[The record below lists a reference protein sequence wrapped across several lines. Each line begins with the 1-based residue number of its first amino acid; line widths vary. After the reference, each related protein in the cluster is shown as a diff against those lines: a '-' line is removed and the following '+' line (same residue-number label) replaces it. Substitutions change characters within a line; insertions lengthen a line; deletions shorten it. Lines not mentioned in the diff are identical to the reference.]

1 MKKIVFITVILSA
14 ITFQSCKK
22 YDAFGKEI
30 LFEEVYKA
38 HWLLGEWQKEDSLGV
53 LKEIWSQK
61 DDSTYNAF
69 SYYIKE
75 KDTIHT
81 EKIELMQNKEAL
93 LYSTIIEG
101 QNGNNPL
108 LLQLT
113 KDTDS
118 LLVFENPKNE
128 HPQKIEYKLVNT
140 KNVICTITGIQNGK
154 KLVDTYNFI
163 KNDSIVKEIKNK
175 K

>member
-1 MKKIVFITVILSA
+1 MKKIVFITVTLLA

-53 LKEIWSQK
+53 LKEIWTQK
-61 DDSTYNAF
+61 DDSTYSGL

-75 KDTIHT
+75 KDTIHR

-93 LYSTIIEG
+93 IYTTIIEG

-128 HPQKIEYKLVNT
+128 HPQKIEYKLVNA

-154 KLVDTYNFI
+154 RLIDEYNFS
-163 KNDSIVKEIKNK
+163 KNDTLK
-175 K
+175 KDKK